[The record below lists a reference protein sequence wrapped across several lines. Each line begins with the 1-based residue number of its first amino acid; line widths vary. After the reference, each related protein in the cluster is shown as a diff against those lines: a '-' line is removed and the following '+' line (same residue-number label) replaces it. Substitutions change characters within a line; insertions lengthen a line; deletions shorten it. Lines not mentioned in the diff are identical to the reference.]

1 MYVLYIILYVT
12 LHCIFRNLYI
22 YYSLLPMYFIYI
34 YSCVQYM
41 SLLDI
46 CEKIPQSEDAEK
58 LDFSESP
65 VCLRWMSPWRW

>member
-1 MYVLYIILYVT
+1 MLYYIVYSDIYILLLFITYVL
-12 LHCIFRNLYI
+12 
-22 YYSLLPMYFIYI
+22 YI

>member
-1 MYVLYIILYVT
+1 MLHYIVYSEIYIYILFFIAYVLY
-12 LHCIFRNLYI
+12 
-22 YYSLLPMYFIYI
+22 IYI